1 MRGAY
6 SPERHPEVQQL
17 LASQHEWDR
26 PPTHTHRP
34 KKLCRTFPEDWPAPS
49 LSRARYLRGRTP
61 SNLASSQPGERT
73 ARAPSTPGIPA
84 HSLAKRS
91 IRRQTAMARFV
102 GVPARGNF

>member
-1 MRGAY
+1 MRDAY

-17 LASQHEWDR
+17 LASQPEWDR
-26 PPTHTHRP
+26 PPA
-34 KKLCRTFPEDWPAPS
+34 KLCRTFPEDWPAPS

-61 SNLASSQPGERT
+61 SNLASSQPLERT
-73 ARAPSTPGIPA
+73 ARAPSTLGFPA

-91 IRRQTAMARFV
+91 IRMQTAMARFV